1 MADRTYTSWKR
12 KSGGVG
18 YFRADFGETVVS
30 NADTVTFS
38 GFSTS
43 DNLLEA
49 YLIKKSDGAE
59 MTCTHAANNVI
70 TISGAGTNVPCIYM
84 VYGYDGA

>member
-1 MADRTYTSWKR
+1 MADRSYTVWKS

-18 YFRADFGETVVS
+18 YLRAEFGETVVS

-38 GFSTS
+38 GFSTTN
-43 DNLLEA
+43 NLLEA
-49 YLIKKSDGAE
+49 YLIKKSDGSE

-70 TISGAGTNVPCIYM
+70 TISGAGTNIACIYM
-84 VYGYDGA
+84 IYGYDA